1 MFHCKTKLGCKRLIS
16 SEDIAETVIFWLYK
30 PHSDFNLE
38 DSVTIWL
45 MMKHNHTKF
54 GYKKLSSSDNIF
66 WTKPDKQMDRQTL
79 I

>member
-1 MFHCKTKLGCKRLIS
+1 
-16 SEDIAETVIFWLYK
+16 
-30 PHSDFNLE
+30 
-38 DSVTIWL
+38 
-45 MMKHNHTKF
+45 MKHNHTKF